1 MVKGKALSITY
12 AVSSSKLFREM
23 RLIDLASAD
32 VFSYSKKKRIAV
44 SFSMMDWAPAKLTD
58 RRLPN
63 REFDDVAY
71 FWLRCGSCLAM
82 IAEKHRSSAVIIPFE
97 FDRFIK
103 IRHISVSFRTL
114 HVSEMHQSIFQVLLS
129 IGDGKADRACAT
141 SSNDKLPSIS
151 SIIDVLIFFLV
162 PERDDDADD
171 D

>member
-12 AVSSSKLFREM
+12 AVSSSKLLREM

-32 VFSYSKKKRIAV
+32 VFSYSKKNILPFRSRWWTEHRPNWSNADCRIV
-44 SFSMMDWAPAKLTD
+44 NSMTS
-58 RRLPN
+58 RIS
-63 REFDDVAY
+63 
-71 FWLRCGSCLAM
+71 GCLAT
-82 IAEKHRSSAVIIPFE
+82 IAEKHRSRSVIIPFE

-129 IGDGKADRACAT
+129 IGDGIADRACAT
-141 SSNDKLPSIS
+141 SSHDKLPKIQ
-151 SIIDVLIFFLV
+151 SIIDVLIFFFLV
-162 PERDDDADD
+162 PKRDDADD